1 MKEREVRQVF
11 LNAPW
16 VHDAEPPQL
25 KAIFEQHGV
34 LRKFPKGFIFNHGGT
49 QGNVYYITKGLVFFT
64 FPDPKD
70 KFRVFGILPPDRV
83 VGDLDAVTQFSI
95 NVFATSAR
103 PTECLVVPGRVYRE
117 ALEADPELMK
127 LYAIN
132 AVAKEET
139 HMEGMMAVFTLPA
152 EKRLIALASSVIN
165 SYYPLKPDGWNP
177 MPRRSKSRTSR
188 PQTARQSAQSSISG
202 WIKASRSGTG
212 AGSNFTGSFSGMST
226 TGSTSI
232 PGVAGPRN
240 PEFLDP
246 YT

>member
-1 MKEREVRQVF
+1 MRQVF

-83 VGDLDAVTQFSI
+83 VGDLDAVT
-95 NVFATSAR
+95 SAR

-177 MPRRSKSRTSR
+177 MPLQLTTFEIADITSSNR
-188 PQTARQSAQSSISG
+188 SAQSSISG

>member
-152 EKRLIALASSVIN
+152 EKRLIALASSV
-165 SYYPLKPDGWNP
+165 
-177 MPRRSKSRTSR
+177 T
-188 PQTARQSAQSSISG
+188 
-202 WIKASRSGTG
+202 
-212 AGSNFTGSFSGMST
+212 
-226 TGSTSI
+226 
-232 PGVAGPRN
+232 
-240 PEFLDP
+240 
-246 YT
+246 